1 MGVPLVLNAAR
12 TLVAGS
18 LVLSLGLAPASAHM
32 ALPVGGPVGHAGFAL
47 GHGRPL
53 TEPGFGRVGSFVLSS
68 RNGYGWDN
76 RGRSPWYG
84 WGRSSWYGWS
94 RYGRIG
100 RGWNGWGPYGLDGW
114 SAYSGFWGPGYW
126 ASRGRRGLD
135 SAASGRRSGRRTDA
149 RVDQRLLRRRR
160 PRRTRKL
167 RHPPAQV
174 RSRRALR
181 PRARDP
187 LLPRPTQAA
196 DWPHYRPLERA
207 RTLSPRSRSCYR
219 VRVTEVSLETAVGR
233 PNMHIRY

>member
-32 ALPVGGPVGHAGFAL
+32 ALPAGGPVGHAGFTL

-53 TEPGFGRVGSFVLSS
+53 TEPGFGRVGSFVLSG

-126 ASRGRRGLD
+126 ASAG
-135 SAASGRRSGRRTDA
+135 DA
-149 RVDQRLLRRRR
+149 GSIPQ
-160 PRRTRKL
+160 
-167 RHPPAQV
+167 PPAV
-174 RSRRALR
+174 AV
-181 PRARDP
+181 AGG
-187 LLPRPTQAA
+187 PTLVSINVYSGAA
-196 DWPHYRPLERA
+196 DPGEHGSCVIHRLEYDGAGHYVGER
-207 RTLSPRSRSCYR
+207 
-219 VRVTEVSLETAVGR
+219 ET
-233 PNMHIRY
+233 PYC